1 MDQFSKPEAEG
12 SRWFIVIS
20 GLIINLCLGSI
31 YSYSVIQVHLR
42 KLFEDLGLRVS
53 ATEMQI
59 PFIVFL
65 LFFAIT
71 MPIAGKYIEKF
82 GPRKVAYFGAI
93 LVGLGWFSASFASS
107 PLDLAVLYGVIGGIG
122 VGVAYNCPIVS
133 VGRWFPDRRGLALGI
148 TLFGFGVSAAIIAP
162 VFDFLAVNFGVILT
176 FRILGVLFFI
186 LILLFATFLSFPQEG
201 WRPAGWTMHEEK
213 RKVFMELR
221 REEMIRTRQFYGL
234 WASFMIGTLAG
245 LMAIGISKPA
255 GLEVAQNA
263 GIGEAQISI
272 LLTALIVPFALCNGI
287 GRPLFGFITDKIG
300 VMRTAILSFSL
311 IFLASLSIFLNPT
324 SIIAY
329 TLSFAILWLN
339 LGGWLAIAPTA
350 TAFLFGT
357 KDYARNYGIVY
368 TAYGAGAVIGNL
380 LAGQSKDL
388 FGAYLMVFPFVAL
401 LAILGIFVALT
412 GLRTK

>member
-1 MDQFSKPEAEG
+1 MSKILKLEPEE
-12 SRWFIVIS
+12 SRWVVVVS

-42 KLFEDLGLRVS
+42 KLFEDYGLRVS
-53 ATEMQI
+53 ATEMQV

-71 MPIAGKYIEKF
+71 MPLAGRYIEKYS
-82 GPRKVAYFGAI
+82 PKKVAYLGAI
-93 LVGLGWFSASFASS
+93 LVGLGWFLASLASS
-107 PLDLAVLYGVIGGIG
+107 PLDLVFLYGIVGG
-122 VGVAYNCPIVS
+122 VGVGITYNCPIVA
-133 VGRWFPDRRGLALGI
+133 VGRWFPDKRGLALGI

-162 VFDFLAVNFGVILT
+162 LFDFLTANFGVMST

-186 LILLFATFLSFPQEG
+186 FIVLFATFLSFPQEG
-201 WRPAGWTMHEEK
+201 WKPAGLKKSDEK
-213 RKVFMELR
+213 RKAFIELK
-221 REEMIRTRQFYGL
+221 REEMIRTKQFYGL
-234 WASFMIGTLAG
+234 WVSFMIGTLAG

-255 GLEVAQNA
+255 GLEVSQNA
-263 GIGEAQISI
+263 GIDKEQISS

-300 VMRTAILSFSL
+300 VMRTAIFSFSL
-311 IFLASLSIFLNPT
+311 IFLASLSIFVNPA

-329 TLSFAILWLN
+329 TLGFAILWLN

-380 LAGQSKDL
+380 LAGQSKDI

-401 LAILGIFVALT
+401 LAILGILIALT